1 MKKKRNCGAFYL
13 MLLVPTTLLFIYSY
27 IPMLGIVIAFMNYKP
42 ALGFSKAEFVGMENF
57 RILFNNPGFIQSIG
71 NTVVIAFWK
80 IILGL
85 IVPVIFALLLNE
97 IRNSLAKR
105 IAQTIIYLPHFISWV
120 LMAGIIVDVFAM
132 PNGIVNKILGV
143 FGIDPIFFLGSNE
156 WFQPMIIITDIWKG
170 FGWGTIIYM
179 AALSGVDMNLY
190 EAAVIDGAGRWK
202 QTLYVTI
209 PAIVPTIILVTT
221 LSLGNVLNA
230 GFDQVFNLLSPITLE
245 SGDIIDTFVY
255 RMGMESAQFS
265 LSTAAGL
272 FKSVVSIFFIT
283 LSYKLAY
290 KFAGYTIF

>member
-1 MKKKRNCGAFYL
+1 
-13 MLLVPTTLLFIYSY
+13 
-27 IPMLGIVIAFMNYKP
+27 MLGIVIAFMNYKP